1 MAVEKQR
8 HAHSSQQVTHKTQM
22 RQSCFACFF
31 YFPFKIRSLSAQ
43 RFFKAKHP
51 THCQAGQ
58 YLDRSKRGSHL
69 SIARK
74 DAPGPVLPP
83 QIVPHASPR
92 LVSVYKALQKSG
104 HAPRL
109 SCRRYRVHISQTANA
124 QGPYLAT
131 ASAGQVRTS
140 VSHAKTRRDQYC
152 RPRSCRTP
160 ALALSASTRPFRRA
174 ATRLASL
181 ADATT
186 CTYGGF
192 SGLSHTVVGNI
203 SALCTLAATG
213 CQPGCGS

>member
-83 QIVPHASPR
+83 QIVPQASPR

-109 SCRRYRVHISQTANA
+109 SCRCYHVHI
-124 QGPYLAT
+124 
-131 ASAGQVRTS
+131 
-140 VSHAKTRRDQYC
+140 RRLLRLIPHGC
-152 RPRSCRTP
+152 RE
-160 ALALSASTRPFRRA
+160 
-174 ATRLASL
+174 
-181 ADATT
+181 
-186 CTYGGF
+186 
-192 SGLSHTVVGNI
+192 H
-203 SALCTLAATG
+203 LCTLHVGGHGVPARLQLVSQIDAA
-213 CQPGCGS
+213 